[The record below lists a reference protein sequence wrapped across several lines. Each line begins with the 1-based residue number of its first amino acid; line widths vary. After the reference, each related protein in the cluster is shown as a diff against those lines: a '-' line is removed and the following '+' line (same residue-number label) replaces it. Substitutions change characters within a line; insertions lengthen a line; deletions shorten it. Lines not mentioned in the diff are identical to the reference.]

1 MYQPEKPHLKKVL
14 DFVKTTWETP
24 YVSVRG
30 GVIKKKFSYPEVF
43 HVDGIGTKGL
53 YHWQKRT
60 FAAAVQ
66 DALAM
71 NLNDMLYLRATPYAV
86 TDHIFVPEDGGEAI
100 IEIIKNL
107 SLQCKKFSIAIAG
120 GESAHCDT
128 SKELEISLSMMGFV
142 KKPRENRFEVGDIL
156 IGIASSGLH
165 ANGFTKVRQ
174 IFGEYFRDEFVA
186 PTAIYYPHVA
196 ELAEKFSIQ
205 GMMHIT
211 GGAFTKLKPLLYG
224 ADARISEPLEP
235 QPIFREMCKRGVS
248 DAEMYRTFNC
258 GNGFVLGISPKSV
271 NAVIAEL
278 KKYFKAKIIG
288 EVTKGDGSVV
298 IRSYFSKSEVVY

>member
-1 MYQPEKPHLKKVL
+1 MYNPSKPYIEDLQKL
-14 DFVKTTWETP
+14 VKTTWETP

-30 GVIKKKFSYPEVF
+30 GVIKKKFFYPEVF

-60 FAAAVQ
+60 FTAAVQ

-86 TDHIFVPEDGGEAI
+86 TDHIFVPEDGGEAVL
-100 IEIIKNL
+100 EIVKNL
-107 SLQCKKFSIAIAG
+107 TLQCKKFSIAIAG
-120 GESAHCDT
+120 GESAHRNT
-128 SKELEISLSMMGFV
+128 SEELEISLSLMGFV
-142 KKPRENRFEVGDIL
+142 KKPRENRFEIGDTL

-174 IFGEYFRDEFVA
+174 IFGKEFRKEFVE

-196 ELAEKFSIQ
+196 ELSEKFSIH

-211 GGAFTKLKPLLYG
+211 GGAFTKLKPLLRG
-224 ADARISEPLEP
+224 ANARISEPLEP
-235 QPIFREMCKRGVS
+235 QSIFRRIYERGVS
-248 DAEMYRTFNC
+248 DAEMYHTFNC
-258 GNGFVLGISPKSV
+258 GNGFVLGIAPKSA

-288 EVTKGDGSVV
+288 EITKGDGRVMV
-298 IRSYFSKSEVVY
+298 RSYFSKSEV